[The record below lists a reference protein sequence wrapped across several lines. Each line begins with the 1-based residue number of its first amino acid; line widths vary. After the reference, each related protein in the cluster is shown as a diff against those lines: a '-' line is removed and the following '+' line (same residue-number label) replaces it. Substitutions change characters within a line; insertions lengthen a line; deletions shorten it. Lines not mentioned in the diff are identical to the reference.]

1 MKHMNTIQ
9 KILLLS
15 GLFSSLL
22 YVGLNILCP
31 LFYPG
36 YDSASQTVSELSAIG
51 APTRSFWVLIVT
63 FYSLFVIAFGWGILQ
78 VASENRKLRMVG
90 MLLVINAIIGLFWP
104 PMHQRVALAAGEK
117 SLTDALHIV
126 FTAVTVPMMMVI
138 IGFGAASLGKR
149 FRNYSIITLAILV
162 IAGIFTGLQ
171 SPNIDKNLPT
181 PWIGVWERINIG
193 VYMLWVAVLSINLVR
208 TEKKYKPGKI
218 ISTVHS

>member
-1 MKHMNTIQ
+1 
-9 KILLLS
+9 
-15 GLFSSLL
+15 
-22 YVGLNILCP
+22 
-31 LFYPG
+31 
-36 YDSASQTVSELSAIG
+36 
-51 APTRSFWVLIVT
+51 
-63 FYSLFVIAFGWGILQ
+63 
-78 VASENRKLRMVG
+78 
-90 MLLVINAIIGLFWP
+90 
-104 PMHQRVALAAGEK
+104 MHQRVALAAGEK

-208 TEKKYKPGKI
+208 TEKKYQPGKI

>member
-1 MKHMNTIQ
+1 
-9 KILLLS
+9 
-15 GLFSSLL
+15 
-22 YVGLNILCP
+22 
-31 LFYPG
+31 
-36 YDSASQTVSELSAIG
+36 
-51 APTRSFWVLIVT
+51 
-63 FYSLFVIAFGWGILQ
+63 
-78 VASENRKLRMVG
+78 

-208 TEKKYKPGKI
+208 TEKKYQPGKI